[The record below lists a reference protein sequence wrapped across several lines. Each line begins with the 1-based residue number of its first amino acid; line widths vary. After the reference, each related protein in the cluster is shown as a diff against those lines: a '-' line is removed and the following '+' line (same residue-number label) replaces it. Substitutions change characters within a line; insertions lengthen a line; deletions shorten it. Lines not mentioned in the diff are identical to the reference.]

1 MTPSGIKGKIR
12 YILRLDEPADRL
24 AAAFALGVFISF
36 TPTIGFHTAMVLL
49 AAWALRF
56 NKAVALTGTFVNN
69 PWTIIPVYI
78 GPTWLANRFM
88 LAIGADVPAFN
99 FDEISSRFSLVM
111 DSHKFYQAEFWTLL
125 GDLFRPYMLQ
135 FIFGTTV
142 AGLVAAVIA
151 YPVMLG
157 MIKSYR
163 YEKEKIRKA
172 IKEKKAQ
179 GAGDAETGGPAK

>member
-1 MTPSGIKGKIR
+1 MTPLRLNERLK

-24 AAAFALGVFISF
+24 AAAFALGVFIAF

-49 AAWALRF
+49 AAWAMRL

-69 PWTIIPVYI
+69 PWTIIPMYL
-78 GPTWLANRFM
+78 GPTWLTNRVM
-88 LAIGADVPAFN
+88 LHLGVDVPPLN
-99 FDEISSRFSLVM
+99 FEEISSRFMYVM
-111 DSHKFYQAEFWTLL
+111 DTYSPFHLNFWMTL

-135 FIFGTTV
+135 FVFGTTV

-151 YPVMLG
+151 YAVMYE

-163 YEKEKIRKA
+163 VKKEKIKA
-172 IKEKKAQ
+172 VIKEKKARRAG
-179 GAGDAETGGPAK
+179 GA